1 MDTKELKR
9 MSNYTFREGAAR
21 PRPNGLLTA
30 SGLAV
35 QRFITGR
42 RARAALIYDVR
53 ALERRH
59 RHPRIEPLFAFAL
72 TYA

>member
-1 MDTKELKR
+1 M
-9 MSNYTFREGAAR
+9 
-21 PRPNGLLTA
+21 
-30 SGLAV
+30 

-53 ALERRH
+53 ALERRR

-72 TYA
+72 TFA